1 MPWKGVTVSEQ
12 RQRFLEDY
20 QLSYYSVS
28 ELAKRFSISRKTAHK
43 WINRF
48 KKHGQAGYQEHSRRP
63 HSCPW
68 QTDASIAEEL
78 VVLRKA
84 HPHWGPRKL
93 LDLMQRRDPERSLPA
108 VSTAAQILSR
118 EGLIKPRRRYRRA
131 HPGCPKTIPQGPNNI
146 CLHLRRK
153 HRWAADYKG
162 QFRLKNGNYCFP
174 LTVSDLSSRYLL
186 GCDGHPAISLQ
197 KSFAHFIGD
206 RSSKGL
212 FETYGLPNRIRTDNG
227 VPFASNALA
236 RLSQLSVW
244 FIKLGI
250 YPELIEP
257 GKPQQNGVHERM
269 HRTLKQEATIPPA
282 ASLRGQQRKLDRFR
296 EEFNQ
301 ERPHEALGMK
311 RPGELYQSSG
321 RTMPKRIEPYDYP
334 GHYLVRRVSRAGTIR
349 VLRRQIFVSNT
360 LQEDYVGLEEVD
372 DGVYDLF
379 YCFYHIGRYELKTN
393 KIHGIV
399 SKVGLSR
406 RQVDLASRVLPMSLE

>member
-20 QLSYYSVS
+20 QLNYYSVTD
-28 ELAKRFSISRKTAHK
+28 LAERFGISRKTAYK

-48 KKHGQAGYQEHSRRP
+48 AEYGQKGFHERSRRP
-63 HSCPW
+63 RSCPW
-68 QTDASIAEEL
+68 QTDAAIMEEL
-78 VVLRKA
+78 VALRKR

-93 LDLMQRRDPERSLPA
+93 LNLMHRRNPRRELPSA
-108 VSTAAQILSR
+108 STAARILAR
-118 EGLIKPRRRYRRA
+118 EGLVKSRRRHRRA
-131 HPGCPKTIPQGPNNI
+131 HPGCPKSQPQGPNDI
-146 CLHLRRK
+146 
-153 HRWAADYKG
+153 WAADYKG

-186 GCDGHPAISLQ
+186 RCDAHPAVSLE
-197 KSFAHFIGD
+197 KSFAHF
-206 RSSKGL
+206 KGL
-212 FETYGLPNRIRTDNG
+212 FESYGLPQRIRTDNG

-257 GKPQQNGVHERM
+257 GKPHQNGVHERM

-282 ASLRGQQRKLDRFR
+282 SSLRGQQRKLDQFR
-296 EEFNQ
+296 EEFNG

-311 RPGELYQSSG
+311 RPGEVYQTSP
-321 RTMPKRIEPYDYP
+321 RALPKRIERYDYP
-334 GHYLVRRVSRAGTIR
+334 GHYLVRRVSRSGTIR
-349 VLRRQIFVSNT
+349 VRRKQIFVSNT
-360 LQEDYVGLEEVD
+360 LQKDYVGLEEVD
-372 DGVYDLF
+372 DGVYDLYF
-379 YCFYHIGRYELKTN
+379 CFYQIGRYDWRKN
-393 KIHGIV
+393 KIRGVI

-406 RQVDLASRVLPMSLE
+406 KQLARASRV